1 MKADQQA
8 GTESA
13 AIPKRQLGRE
23 ETGRRAMIGG
33 RKEVLWGWMLGG
45 AVGRRR
51 KRQGIYV

>member
-1 MKADQQA
+1 MKADQQG

-33 RKEVLWGWMLGG
+33 RKDVLWGWMLGG
-45 AVGRRR
+45 AAGRRR
-51 KRQGIYV
+51 EREGIYV